1 MASPV
6 SSFAL
11 SSLSISST
19 GTDREVRE
27 VPDDLPI
34 PPVHKSTA
42 TVKTLPMSHFPVALN
57 GLSGLP
63 AASRLSLAEEF
74 NARPNSKHNH
84 DELGVI
90 AGSAAAL
97 VRLGFIVDAKEFVE
111 AVLDWKDPTLSALL
125 LTAFLAACA
134 YPILIFVLPQTILAL
149 ALLFKYI
156 SRSANPPP
164 PAPPPVPP
172 PVSDLQSVM
181 QQLGS
186 ERYIRNFTF
195 LQNSNGL
202 FCATYDSLASLHE
215 EHLSW
220 RKPEKTL
227 FVLKSLIASIPFCL
241 AAWYFLPGWCI
252 RAGVALGGS
261 CVLLERT
268 WIFVFA
274 VHVAPNVLYQRGL
287 ATLEKFVTTLP
298 LPDSVADSVAG
309 AGFGYLLGKSGLNVL
324 TDSTGEGSLSEDQTD
339 DSSMTIPNSRVL
351 VEVYENQR
359 WWAGPGWSSTMLV
372 EERASWSNE
381 AGTLKLIEK
390 SAGNTPPLENHVW
403 LDEDWTLDMEWCAT
417 DSDGWIYTW
426 VTKIRRLPFSFNRKM
441 SALPTCSDHNWMHPS
456 SSAAITSLTRRR
468 RWIRAMREISI
479 PPAQKRYMDALRKI
493 SFMNGFTSLPMH
505 AHGGG
510 GGGSSGGA
518 FSGRA
523 KGMYGDSVG
532 TEARNMIEDGIKK
545 RKSSVW
551 MSRESVGTVFKSM
564 RKKSVK

>member
-11 SSLSISST
+11 SSLSISSAGT
-19 GTDREVRE
+19 GKEE
-27 VPDDLPI
+27 AMDLPI
-34 PPVHKSTA
+34 PPLRMSTA

-63 AASRLSLAEEF
+63 AASRLSLTDEF
-74 NARPNSKHNH
+74 NARSNSKHSN

-90 AGSAAAL
+90 SGSAAAL
-97 VRLGFIVDAKEFVE
+97 VRLGFIVDAKDFVE
-111 AVLDWKDPTLSALL
+111 AVLDWKDPTLSTLL

-134 YPILIFVLPQTILAL
+134 YPILIFVLPQVILAL

-164 PAPPPVPP
+164 PPPPVPP
-172 PVSDLQSVM
+172 PVSDLQSVI
-181 QQLGS
+181 QHLGS

-227 FVLKSLIASIPFCL
+227 FVLKTLIASIPFCI
-241 AAWYFLPGWCI
+241 ATWYFLPGWCI
-252 RAGVALGGS
+252 RTGIALGGS
-261 CVLLERT
+261 CMLLERT
-268 WIFVFA
+268 WIFVFV
-274 VHVAPNVLYQRGL
+274 VHVAPKVFYQRGV
-287 ATLEKFVTTLP
+287 AMLEKFVTSLP

-309 AGFGYLLGKSGLNVL
+309 AGFGYLLGKSGPNVSA
-324 TDSTGEGSLSEDQTD
+324 DSTGEDSLAEDQTD
-339 DSSMTIPNSRVL
+339 DSSMTTPNGRIL

-372 EERASWSNE
+372 EERAAWSNE
-381 AGTLKLIEK
+381 AGTLKLAEK
-390 SAGNTPPLENHVW
+390 SAGNAPPLENHVW
-403 LDEDWTLDMEWCAT
+403 LDEDWTLDMEWSAT
-417 DSDGWIYTW
+417 DSDGWIYT
-426 VTKIRRLPFSFNRKM
+426 
-441 SALPTCSDHNWMHPS
+441 DHNWMHAS

-493 SFMNGFTSLPMH
+493 SFMNGFTNLPMH
-505 AHGGG
+505 AHSGG
-510 GGGSSGGA
+510 GGGSGSGA
-518 FSGRA
+518 FVGRA
-523 KGMYGDSVG
+523 KGVYGDSVG
-532 TEARNMIEDGIKK
+532 IEARDMIDDGIKK

-551 MSRESVGTVFKSM
+551 ISRESVGTVFKSM